1 MFCIFGWL
9 RLSSDFDDVKKLL
22 EEFKESVESGELSAS
37 GIKEERKKL
46 EGELKVLKK
55 KVSEAEAPKKLL
67 MTREEGFFSVIN
79 FFTVESLFIVLIFG
93 FLAFI
98 VEFFELSVDIGS
110 VYIPLALS
118 IAPALAL
125 AGSAISKN
133 FYGCFIIGTIA
144 GAGVPESWHIS
155 PLSLWMFYIPACI
168 LTGFLAYADF
178 GSKIALKLTS
188 IACGILGVT
197 VVFTSYWVRNLAE
210 DKGYKNAMKSAY
222 NWDLGSI
229 TLDVVFLISILVLC
243 SSLLV
248 LSTTTLKKD
257 VAKWRVIKNIG
268 IGFCIAPLVFIL
280 GWIFFGAKELGFSKI
295 DSGPLGSSITGNSLR
310 AIEDFFAHKS
320 LSKFYAFNGNIF
332 YVLSLLLIVITIG
345 LTLFIL
351 GESEGNIKRVN
362 LGWLSPIFGPVIGMP
377 LWLIFLTYEPLESKM
392 ISVFM
397 WNIVI
402 SYGLII
408 FAINSLL
415 AVMIIIAY
423 DEFVKERLKKKT
435 GEEEPS

>member
-79 FFTVESLFIVLIFG
+79 FFTVESLSIVLIFG
-93 FLAFI
+93 FLAFV

-118 IAPALAL
+118 IAPALAF
-125 AGSAISKN
+125 AGSALSKN
-133 FYGCFIIGTIA
+133 FYGCFIIGIFA

-155 PLSLWMFYIPACI
+155 PLSLWVFYIPTCI
-168 LTGFLAYADF
+168 LIGFLAFTDF
-178 GSKIALKLTS
+178 SSKTVLRLTG
-188 IACGILGVT
+188 IACGVLGVAA
-197 VVFTSYWVRNLAE
+197 VFTSYWIRKRAE
-210 DKGYKNAMKSAY
+210 DKGYKTAMKSAY

-229 TLDVVFLISILVLC
+229 TLDIAFLISILVLC
-243 SSLLV
+243 TSLLV
-248 LSTTTLKKD
+248 LSTTTMKKD
-257 VAKWRVIKNIG
+257 IEKWKITKNIG
-268 IGFCIAPLVFIL
+268 IGFCIIPLLFIL
-280 GWIFFGAKELGFSKI
+280 SWIFFGAEKLSSSKI
-295 DSGPLGSSITGNSLR
+295 ESGPLGSSWAGSTLDT
-310 AIEDFFAHKS
+310 IEEFFAHKS
-320 LSKFYAFNGNIF
+320 LSEFYAFNGNIF
-332 YVLSLLLIVITIG
+332 YILTLLIIIITLG

-362 LGWLSPIFGPVIGMP
+362 LGWLSPIFGPMIGMP
-377 LWLIFLTYEPLESKM
+377 LWLIFLSYEPLESKM
-392 ISVFM
+392 INAFM

-402 SYGLII
+402 TYGLIFI
-408 FAINSLL
+408 AINSLL

-423 DEFVKERLKKKT
+423 DEFVKERLKEKT
-435 GEEEPS
+435 SEEEPS